1 MNALLFYKVLLQENK
16 ESVPIYK
23 KLGRSDF
30 LIGNDPNSY
39 AIPYS
44 PEYFSKWMNENYIF
58 GIFIRDS
65 IKQALLNNN
74 KFFHIISVSKF
85 LGINMIDCQFEN
97 IDLETALEGEEL
109 EVEII
114 NYILKTK
121 NYKLLKVT
129 FRSKHNFIV
138 SIKRNGVIEIDER
151 SLEKDEEII
160 RNLLDTVNLGR
171 GVMI

>member
-1 MNALLFYKVLLQENK
+1 
-16 ESVPIYK
+16 
-23 KLGRSDF
+23 
-30 LIGNDPNSY
+30 
-39 AIPYS
+39 
-44 PEYFSKWMNENYIF
+44 
-58 GIFIRDS
+58 
-65 IKQALLNNN
+65 
-74 KFFHIISVSKF
+74 
-85 LGINMIDCQFEN
+85 MIDCQFEN